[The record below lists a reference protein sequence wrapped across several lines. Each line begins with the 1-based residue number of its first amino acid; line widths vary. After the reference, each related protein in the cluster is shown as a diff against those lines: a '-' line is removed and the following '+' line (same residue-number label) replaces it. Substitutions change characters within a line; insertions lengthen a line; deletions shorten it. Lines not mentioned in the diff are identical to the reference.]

1 MKKRTA
7 LIFLALILAVSL
19 SSARQT
25 VLSEANELRID
36 LLRYDPSPVEP
47 GKSSDVWFEIT
58 NLEDEDWFNF
68 EITLTDGTP
77 KLLDSDVKKLNF
89 GNLKAGEKITFRF
102 TVTPNKD
109 IIDGDYKLNLGY
121 KSGES
126 KAYMSEP
133 FTIKVKRVNRDVLA
147 TDTKV
152 TAIAEQEIGML
163 TQGEP
168 AELTLTIHNSAEYA
182 MRDITVSLELSSDTI
197 PIAPLGT
204 TSEAKIRIIQPGES
218 TDVSFNLIALPD
230 ATSNVYKVPL
240 KIKYYDEIGNN
251 YTKDDLVGLV
261 VDGQPEIHAEVK
273 SNGIYSRFGT
283 GEITLN
289 FVNKGLAKVKFL
301 TVKLGPSKEKIA
313 ILGKEFDEYLVLSE
327 EEIYLGDIDPD
338 DDDSADF
345 TLKAMTFDKKLNL
358 PVTIEYRDANNKQHT
373 ETLEVELDI
382 HSKKQL
388 GLESSQWW
396 KFILPLILLALFIF
410 EYRHWK
416 KTSKEKGLFNYLK
429 FLFGKLRR
437 KND

>member
-1 MKKRTA
+1 MKKGTI

-19 SSARQT
+19 ASARET

-36 LLRYDPSPVEP
+36 LLRYDPSPIEP
-47 GKSSDVWFEIT
+47 GKSSDIWFEIT
-58 NLEDEDWFNF
+58 NLRDEDWYNF
-68 EITLTDGTP
+68 EVKLVDGTP
-77 KLLDSDVKKLNF
+77 KLLDSDVKTLDFGKL
-89 GNLKAGEKITFRF
+89 GAGEKITFRF
-102 TVTPNKD
+102 TVTPDTN
-109 IIDGDYKLNLGY
+109 IIDGDYTLNIEY
-121 KSGES
+121 KSKEA

-152 TAIAEQEIGML
+152 TAIAEKDIGML
-163 TQGEP
+163 TQGELS
-168 AELTLTIHNSAEYA
+168 ELTLTIHNSAEYA
-182 MRDITVSLELSSDTI
+182 MKDITVSLNLNSDSI

-204 TSEAKIRIIQPGES
+204 TSEAKIKIIQPGES
-218 TDVSFNLIALPD
+218 TDVTFNLIALPD

-261 VDGQPEIHAEVK
+261 VDGQPEIHAELK

-301 TVKLGPSKEKIA
+301 TVKLEPSKEKIA
-313 ILGKEFDEYLVLSE
+313 ILGKEFDEYLLLSE
-327 EEIYLGDIDPD
+327 DEIYLGDIDPD

-373 ETLEVELDI
+373 ETLDVELDI
-382 HSKKQL
+382 YSKRQL
-388 GLESSQWW
+388 GLETLSWW
-396 KFILPLILLALFIF
+396 KIALPLIILAVFLFK
-410 EYRHWK
+410 YRHWK
-416 KTSKEKGLFNYLK
+416 KTNKDKGVIDYLK
-429 FLFGKLRR
+429 FLLNKFR
-437 KND
+437 KK